1 MSVSIDDLLTD
12 RAVSPVDADEM
23 MITAARRNEAEQ
35 QATLCQ
41 RPAKVVT
48 LARVKAL
55 ICISKEMRARNAS
68 RYRSLE
74 VARLRGD

>member
-1 MSVSIDDLLTD
+1 
-12 RAVSPVDADEM
+12 VSPVDADEM
-23 MITAARRNEAEQ
+23 MISAARRNEAER

-41 RPAKVVT
+41 RSAKVVT

-55 ICISKEMRARNAS
+55 ICISKAKRARNAS